1 MAIETKE
8 SVSDIEIVA
17 NTKPLMLF
25 IEFIK
30 SVLETRH
37 RPFSLSDFGSELV
50 RIEMDSSTTGT
61 SKLTV
66 VFYPS
71 DSFLRLSVAI
81 CAGDFNV

>member
-1 MAIETKE
+1 MAKE
-8 SVSDIEIVA
+8 DISNMEILA
-17 NTKPLMLF
+17 DTKPLILF

-30 SVLETRH
+30 SVLEMRN

-50 RIEMDSSTTGT
+50 RIEMNSSTAGT
-61 SKLTV
+61 NKFTV

-71 DSFLRLSVAI
+71 DSFLRLAVTI